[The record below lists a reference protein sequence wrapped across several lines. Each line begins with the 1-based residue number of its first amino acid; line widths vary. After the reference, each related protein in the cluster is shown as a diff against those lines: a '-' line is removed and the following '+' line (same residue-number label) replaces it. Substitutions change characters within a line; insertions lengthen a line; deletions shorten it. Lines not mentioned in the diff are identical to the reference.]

1 LAARQANDG
10 PASSRHHPEQKGNQL
25 MEQNSNVGGVVALF
39 SGVFGLVFAALVFVF
54 WLWMLI
60 DCIKNETDGTQRII
74 WALVVFFFPCIG
86 SLIYLFA
93 RKMQRGKA

>member
-1 LAARQANDG
+1 MNDQVAG
-10 PASSRHHPEQKGNQL
+10 IA
-25 MEQNSNVGGVVALF
+25 ALF
-39 SGVFGLVFAALVFVF
+39 TGAFALIIWALVFIL

-74 WALVVFFFPCIG
+74 WALVIFFFPCIG

-93 RKMQRGKA
+93 RKMQRGKG

>member
-1 LAARQANDG
+1 MNEQASG
-10 PASSRHHPEQKGNQL
+10 I
-25 MEQNSNVGGVVALF
+25 VALLT
-39 SGVFGLVFAALVFVF
+39 GAVGLVIGAIVFIF

-93 RKMQRGKA
+93 RKMQRGKV

>member
-1 LAARQANDG
+1 MNEEHAAG
-10 PASSRHHPEQKGNQL
+10 I
-25 MEQNSNVGGVVALF
+25 VALF
-39 SGVFGLVFAALVFVF
+39 TGVVGLILGALVFVF

-74 WALVVFFFPCIG
+74 WALVVFFFPCVG

-93 RKMQRGKA
+93 RKMQRGKS

>member
-1 LAARQANDG
+1 MNNDHATG
-10 PASSRHHPEQKGNQL
+10 IA
-25 MEQNSNVGGVVALF
+25 ALF
-39 SGVFGLVFAALVFVF
+39 TGAIGLVIAALVFVF

-60 DCIKNETDGTQRII
+60 DCIKNEKDGTQRII

>member
-1 LAARQANDG
+1 MNQDQAG
-10 PASSRHHPEQKGNQL
+10 I
-25 MEQNSNVGGVVALF
+25 
-39 SGVFGLVFAALVFVF
+39 AALLTGGFALLIWAVVFVF

-74 WALVVFFFPCIG
+74 WALVIFFLPCIG

-93 RKMQRGKA
+93 RKRAARLLRQRSDGFLPGFVTSQFRFAAPRAVD